1 MATGDLYR
9 RCPID
14 NCHYGTISEWEQG
27 PNATHTRRCQTC
39 NGIGFVRVDAPAPT
53 DALRA
58 AAQACVDD
66 APVCPCPGC
75 RLEHEAHLAALR
87 TALDGVPA
95 PVALTVAERKELA
108 SAIRKAALFVTFAD
122 EPGRDR
128 SALERSQLGLDAVL
142 AQLAALGITLHR
154 EELA

>member
-1 MATGDLYR
+1 MATE
-9 RCPID
+9 
-14 NCHYGTISEWEQG
+14 S
-27 PNATHTRRCQTC
+27 TC
-39 NGIGFVRVDAPAPT
+39 ACGHPQSSHEADDKYCYDCDCELFAPAST

>member
-1 MATGDLYR
+1 MATE
-9 RCPID
+9 
-14 NCHYGTISEWEQG
+14 S
-27 PNATHTRRCQTC
+27 TC
-39 NGIGFVRVDAPAPT
+39 ACGHPQSSHEADDKYCYDCDCELFAPAST

-95 PVALTVAERKELA
+95 PEPVALTEAERGRLDDKL
-108 SAIRKAALFVTFAD
+108 RGAALFVAFHD
-122 EPGRDR
+122 EPGT
-128 SALERSQLGLDAVL
+128 ERSPKERAHLGVGAVL
-142 AQLAALGITLHR
+142 AELAAMGITLHR
-154 EELA
+154 EPLT